1 MHKAR
6 AAMPF
11 IPVVLLL
18 GLCFVY
24 PVAEVLKWGFHD
36 GSWTARYIGTVGR
49 PEYIRILLNTVQV
62 AVVTSVSC
70 MVLGYPVAYVISRQ
84 RAALRTV
91 LLIAIVVT
99 MWVSVLIRTYAW
111 MVVLGREG
119 IINNVLAATGIIDEP
134 VQLMFTTGAVYV
146 AMIQTLLPISIL
158 ASFSGMAG
166 FDQTLLRA
174 ARAFGASKW
183 GGFRTV
189 FFPLT
194 IDGVIA
200 GGLLV
205 LLMSLGFFITPAL
218 VGGPSDI
225 LIANVIS
232 DHVNQTLNWNLA
244 AALSAVLLVIGTAMV
259 LAVLIVTLGV
269 RRFHKRAL

>member
-1 MHKAR
+1 MNASRLTVSISIIIQRLHRVTIAWYVTIAR
-6 AAMPF
+6 CVP
-11 IPVVLLL
+11 I
-18 GLCFVY
+18 
-24 PVAEVLKWGFHD
+24 
-36 GSWTARYIGTVGR
+36 ARYS
-49 PEYIRILLNTVQV
+49 Y
-62 AVVTSVSC
+62 
-70 MVLGYPVAYVISRQ
+70 
-84 RAALRTV
+84 
-91 LLIAIVVT
+91 
-99 MWVSVLIRTYAW
+99 
-111 MVVLGREG
+111 
-119 IINNVLAATGIIDEP
+119 
-134 VQLMFTTGAVYV
+134 GA
-146 AMIQTLLPISIL
+146 
-158 ASFSGMAG
+158 
-166 FDQTLLRA
+166 A

-259 LAVLIVTLGV
+259 LAVLIVILGV